1 MWLEPFHL
9 ILVRFSWS
17 QHFFLAS
24 SNFVGGIWGLSIH
37 IDSMNMM
44 LRIVDSRGQ
53 EVVVVQDVV
62 KLAHWSA
69 LSRGYSANFLMLM
82 SPSVRS
88 HIKRNI
94 IFVGLNSG
102 LSNDSKNTKVRHEFP
117 STQPICVSLY
127 HIITGKGKLL
137 HFPCFVPLG
146 GSL

>member
-1 MWLEPFHL
+1 
-9 ILVRFSWS
+9 
-17 QHFFLAS
+17 
-24 SNFVGGIWGLSIH
+24 
-37 IDSMNMM
+37 MNIRP
-44 LRIVDSRGQ
+44 RIGDSRGQ
-53 EVVVVQDVV
+53 YIVVTQDVV
-62 KLAHWSA
+62 KVAHWIA
-69 LSRGYSANFLMLM
+69 LSREIYSANYVMLM
-82 SPSVRS
+82 SPAFRS
-88 HIKRNI
+88 HIKINS